1 MEENVLPE
9 PSHENESNGCVN
21 CGNNNIVE
29 GYPTRL
35 CSNCRQL
42 FIKFPIPLW
51 TKVFASAV
59 GLVLLFGLFTFPKN
73 LSLGMHLEKG
83 KQYEHSKQYRSA
95 QSEFL
100 KVIESVPN
108 NVDAKGHLM
117 IAAFYNLDFGTFAK
131 MGFQLQK
138 VSFEDNSLL
147 DRLNDLTGRFNEY
160 VPDDTLENV
169 LNEYDTV
176 KGGVPESVYQTYL
189 SKHPENIYC
198 LMLYA
203 GVIYDKENFAACDS
217 LLHMI
222 LIKDDEYIPA
232 LRLLASSLREEG
244 KWDESIKACD
254 KILQV
259 NNDEAY
265 AIASKARVFLKQKKD
280 KMALDLALESVE
292 KDKSD
297 PFNTATLALAYHFNN
312 QPEKRDAIIKEA
324 KAHIDSTQ
332 AYYMQY
338 AIDVIEQKEKFRN

>member
-1 MEENVLPE
+1 MN
-9 PSHENESNGCVN
+9 
-21 CGNNNIVE
+21 
-29 GYPTRL
+29 
-35 CSNCRQL
+35 
-42 FIKFPIPLW
+42 
-51 TKVFASAV
+51 
-59 GLVLLFGLFTFPKN
+59 
-73 LSLGMHLEKG
+73 
-83 KQYEHSKQYRSA
+83 
-95 QSEFL
+95 
-100 KVIESVPN
+100 
-108 NVDAKGHLM
+108 
-117 IAAFYNLDFGTFAK
+117 
-131 MGFQLQK
+131 
-138 VSFEDNSLL
+138 
-147 DRLNDLTGRFNEY
+147 
-160 VPDDTLENV
+160 
-169 LNEYDTV
+169 
-176 KGGVPESVYQTYL
+176 TY
-189 SKHPENIYC
+189 
-198 LMLYA
+198 
-203 GVIYDKENFAACDS
+203 
-217 LLHMI
+217 
-222 LIKDDEYIPA
+222 